1 MSRDEDDC
9 RGGREFRQWRREKE
23 LELDEAVY
31 AHLEQQPFVVEPC
44 RPPEPLTTPT
54 QLGSH
59 NAAAARKAGCEDE
72 YDNAIEA
79 KYGKGW

>member
-9 RGGREFRQWRREKE
+9 RGGREFRQWRRQRE
-23 LELDEAVY
+23 LELDDAVY
-31 AHLEQQPFVVEPC
+31 GLPKETPPVVEPC
-44 RPPEPLTTPT
+44 RTPEPLTTPAE
-54 QLGSH
+54 LGSH
-59 NAAAARKAGCEDE
+59 NAAAARRAGCEDA